1 MRDRRCKNMKSKR
14 NLLIC
19 FIAACLC
26 VLAFTVANFLLSRHN
41 LTNQNQDIDTVALDY
56 YKGIHTD
63 DCEPKI
69 VRRSYSYADESGT
82 NYPFSSV
89 DVTVRCSCGE
99 YQITV
104 ENEAD
109 ELKVVY
115 HSFSEISAPIWFMFL
130 LQIIIVTVV
139 VGIVFV
145 VKYLKKKQIRLV

>member
-1 MRDRRCKNMKSKR
+1 MKSKR

-41 LTNQNQDIDTVALDY
+41 STNQNVWYEEDIDAVALDY
-56 YKGIHTD
+56 YKGIHTN
-63 DCEPKI
+63 DCEPQI
-69 VRRSYSYADESGT
+69 IRRSYSYADGSIAK
-82 NYPFSSV
+82 YPFSSV

-104 ENEAD
+104 ENEDD
-109 ELKVVY
+109 ELMAVY
-115 HSFSEISAPIWFMFL
+115 HSFDEPSAPIWFMFL
-130 LQIIIVTVV
+130 LQIIIVAVV

>member
-1 MRDRRCKNMKSKR
+1 MKSKR

-26 VLAFTVANFLLSRHN
+26 VLAFIVANFLLSRHN
-41 LTNQNQDIDTVALDY
+41 LTNQDQDVDAVALDY

-63 DCEPKI
+63 DCEPQI
-69 VRRSYSYADESGT
+69 VRRSYSYADGSGT
-82 NYPFSSV
+82 KYPFSSV

-104 ENEAD
+104 ENEDD
-109 ELKVVY
+109 ELKAVY
-115 HSFSEISAPIWFMFL
+115 HSFSKPSAPMWFMFL
-130 LQIIIVTVV
+130 LQIIIVAVV

>member
-1 MRDRRCKNMKSKR
+1 MKSKR

-41 LTNQNQDIDTVALDY
+41 STNQNQDIDTVALDY

-63 DCEPKI
+63 DCEPQI

-82 NYPFSSV
+82 KYPFSSV
-89 DVTVRCSCGE
+89 DITVCCSCGE

-130 LQIIIVTVV
+130 LQIIIVAVV

-145 VKYLKKKQIRLV
+145 VKYSKKKQIRLV

>member
-1 MRDRRCKNMKSKR
+1 MKSKR

-19 FIAACLC
+19 FVAACLC

-41 LTNQNQDIDTVALDY
+41 STNQNLYEEDIDAVALDY

-63 DCEPKI
+63 DCEPQI
-69 VRRSYSYADESGT
+69 VRRSYSYADGSGT
-82 NYPFSSV
+82 KYLFSSV

-104 ENEAD
+104 ENEDD
-109 ELKVVY
+109 ELMAVY
-115 HSFSEISAPIWFMFL
+115 HSFSEPSAPMWFMFL
-130 LQIIIVTVV
+130 LQIIIVAVV

>member
-1 MRDRRCKNMKSKR
+1 MKSKR

-26 VLAFTVANFLLSRHN
+26 ILAFTVANFLLSRHN
-41 LTNQNQDIDTVALDY
+41 STNQDQDVDAVALDY

-63 DCEPKI
+63 DCEQQI
-69 VRRSYSYADESGT
+69 VRRSYSYADGSGT
-82 NYPFSSV
+82 KYPFSSV
-89 DVTVRCSCGE
+89 DITVRCSCGE